1 MVPGVALLMT
11 LAAPPSSDA
20 ADRNV
25 TVARL
30 DVRASPRCLTRDDI
44 ARRVQA
50 RTPRV
55 SFADDAP
62 VAAMVSVKQQRQ
74 SAIVA
79 ELTLGPR
86 GAAAAPRRI
95 VARSCAEAAD
105 AVALI
110 LAVTLDPT
118 AQRTP
123 ARETNP
129 PIPSGAASEAAAP
142 AGPSSAGE
150 PLSDSGSPASSG
162 SAAAQPLA
170 SSPRATREPA
180 PAAEQAKRPLAPL
193 PPEPARS
200 PLREEGAPAVSSR
213 AMVASESAATN
224 LEVGGAL
231 EGEAMFGAAPG
242 VMPGISVSVLLASG
256 ADGIW
261 APAAI
266 AGWSHVWRSGMSESS
281 GTASFT
287 LDVGRLGACPL
298 RWRWSRLVVRPCA
311 SVIVGRMS
319 ARGTE
324 AGQASASARPFSSAG
339 LMVDA
344 RFGRKIELVARLGL
358 GMTLVRDSYAFG
370 DDVFYRAGPLTASVS
385 LGLGL
390 HWP

>member
-1 MVPGVALLMT
+1 
-11 LAAPPSSDA
+11 
-20 ADRNV
+20 
-25 TVARL
+25 
-30 DVRASPRCLTRDDI
+30 
-44 ARRVQA
+44 
-50 RTPRV
+50 
-55 SFADDAP
+55 
-62 VAAMVSVKQQRQ
+62 
-74 SAIVA
+74 
-79 ELTLGPR
+79 
-86 GAAAAPRRI
+86 
-95 VARSCAEAAD
+95 
-105 AVALI
+105 
-110 LAVTLDPT
+110 
-118 AQRTP
+118 
-123 ARETNP
+123 
-129 PIPSGAASEAAAP
+129 
-142 AGPSSAGE
+142 
-150 PLSDSGSPASSG
+150 
-162 SAAAQPLA
+162 
-170 SSPRATREPA
+170 
-180 PAAEQAKRPLAPL
+180 
-193 PPEPARS
+193 
-200 PLREEGAPAVSSR
+200 
-213 AMVASESAATN
+213 MVASESAATN